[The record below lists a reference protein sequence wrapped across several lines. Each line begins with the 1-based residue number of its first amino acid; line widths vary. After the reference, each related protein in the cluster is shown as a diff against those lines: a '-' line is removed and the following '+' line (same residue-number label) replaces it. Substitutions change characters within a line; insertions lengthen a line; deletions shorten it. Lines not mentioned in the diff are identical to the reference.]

1 MRKVAK
7 RVLDHGLDTGV
18 ALNINIPKSK
28 TSEKIKGIKVCRQA
42 NAKWEEEFEKRIDPK
57 ETSIIGL
64 QENLLIMM
72 IIMIRMSGAIKS
84 LCISSASSNR

>member
-42 NAKWEEEFEKRIDPK
+42 NAKWEEEFEK
-57 ETSIIGL
+57 E
-64 QENLLIMM
+64 
-72 IIMIRMSGAIKS
+72 
-84 LCISSASSNR
+84 